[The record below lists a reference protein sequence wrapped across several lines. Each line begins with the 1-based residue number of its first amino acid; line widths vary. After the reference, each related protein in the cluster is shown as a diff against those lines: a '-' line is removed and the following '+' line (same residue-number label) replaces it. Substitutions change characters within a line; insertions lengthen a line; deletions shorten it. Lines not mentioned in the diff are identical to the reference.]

1 MPLPGMSQERNDV
14 KLGFFWKTGKKKK
27 KKGEKKSRHFW
38 LMTLMLFGTSLEDQT
53 IAAEGP
59 DIGLCLAATAASP
72 APGGDAPDPT
82 FSSLNLQ

>member
-1 MPLPGMSQERNDV
+1 
-14 KLGFFWKTGKKKK
+14 
-27 KKGEKKSRHFW
+27 
-38 LMTLMLFGTSLEDQT
+38 MTPMFFGTSPEDQT
-53 IAAEGP
+53 IAAEGQ